1 MTFLIDIH
9 NQEEVIVEDTLGQ
22 YKPLMS
28 YGIFRGTK
36 LKVIRNDS
44 WQEIILVE
52 FDGKRIAIRKEDA
65 KPIKVK
71 KINGK

>member
-1 MTFLIDIH
+1 MTFLTDIRK
-9 NQEEVIVEDTLGQ
+9 QEEVIVEDTLGL

-28 YGIFRGTK
+28 YGIFRGTV
-36 LKVIRNDS
+36 LKVIRNDH

-65 KPIKVK
+65 RPIKVIR
-71 KINGK
+71 INDK